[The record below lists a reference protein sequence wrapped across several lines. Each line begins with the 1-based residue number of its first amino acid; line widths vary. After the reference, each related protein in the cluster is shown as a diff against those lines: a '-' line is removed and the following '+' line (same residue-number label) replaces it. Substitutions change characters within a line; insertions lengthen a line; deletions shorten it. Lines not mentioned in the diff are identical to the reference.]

1 MAMKGESGAVKGGDQ
16 PRMTER
22 QLNKEQTGMGRISYV
37 RQAQRGGMSNR
48 TYGRS
53 GNNR

>member
-1 MAMKGESGAVKGGDQ
+1 MRGESGAVKSGDQ

-22 QLNKEQTGMGRISYV
+22 QLNKEQMGTGRMSYV
-37 RQAQRGGMSNR
+37 RQAQRGGLPQR

-53 GNNR
+53 SSKR